1 MSTKNPK
8 FAFGKTPEIFK
19 RTVEVIDIEGGVSE
33 IEFTF
38 KYRTKKQFAELLDEG
53 IKATKAEH
61 AANVPES
68 EKEGLDAISDQ
79 FYSDL
84 IAKNDK
90 KSAEHVL
97 KIAKGWDLADEFTVD
112 KLMQLENDYPGS
124 LQAIAQTYAKAVSE
138 VRTKNSKS

>member
-8 FAFGKTPEIFK
+8 FAFGKTPDTFP
-19 RTVEVIDIEGGVSE
+19 RTVEIIDIEGGVSE

-53 IKATKAEH
+53 IKAAKAEH
-61 AANVPES
+61 AASVPES

-84 IAKNDK
+84 ISKNDK